1 MQIGPYPLEN
11 PVLLAPMAGITDG
24 PFRSLCRRFGA
35 ALAFSEM
42 VSANPLL
49 RHTAKSVKRRDH
61 QGESGLRAVQLV
73 GADPRDLA
81 AAARFNVDQGAQVV
95 DINMGCP
102 ARKVCNVRAGSA
114 LLQDEG
120 LVGRILDAVVA
131 AVTVPVTL
139 KIRTGW
145 DPAHRNGVA
154 VARLAEAAGIQALT
168 VHGRTRACRFAG
180 AVEYDTMAAIKK
192 AVRIPVIANG
202 DIDSPVKARRVLD
215 ATGADAVMI
224 GRAAQG
230 RPWIFGQIAR
240 YLETGQEQAA
250 PTLGERQQ
258 VVLHHLDALYRF
270 YGEAAGVRIARKHL
284 AWYTGD
290 LAGSEAFR
298 KRVNAEASAGGQ
310 RNLTAAY
317 LGALVQEGAM
327 AA

>member
-1 MQIGPYPLEN
+1 MQIGPYQLEN

-24 PFRSLCRRFGA
+24 PFRSLCRHFGA

-49 RHTAKSVKRRDH
+49 RHTTKSVKRRDY

-73 GADPRDLA
+73 GADPRELA
-81 AAARFNVDQGAQVV
+81 EAARFNVDQGAEVV

-114 LLQDEG
+114 LLQDET

-168 VHGRTRACRFAG
+168 VHGRTRACRFNG
-180 AVEYDTMAAIKK
+180 PVEYDTMAAIKK
-192 AVRIPVIANG
+192 AVGIPVIANG
-202 DIDSPVKARRVLD
+202 DIDSPAKARRVLD

-224 GRAAQG
+224 GRGAQG
-230 RPWIFGQIAR
+230 RPWIFGQMAR
-240 YLETGQEQAA
+240 FLETGRHQA
-250 PTLGERQQ
+250 PPGPGKIRQ
-258 VVLHHLDALYRF
+258 VVLHHLDALHHF
-270 YGEAAGVRIARKHL
+270 YGEAVGVRIARKHL
-284 AWYTGD
+284 AWYTRD
-290 LAGSEAFR
+290 LPGSTAFR
-298 KRVNAEASAGGQ
+298 KRVNAQESATAQ
-310 RNLTAAY
+310 RYLTDAY
-317 LGALVQEGAM
+317 LRGIAQEGAM